1 MAISGVA
8 DHGATLVRSLDKSIS
23 RFLDLTLRKPKLSV
37 IMAALFVCLSIP
49 VLIFILVFNYH
60 KTSQTIIATLHEDVA
75 RTRLESIDNVEDM
88 IQAVSGTL
96 RLLAATAAAA
106 PGYFRTEPSREV
118 LFHALTSAPE
128 IDAAFVSFEDGYHRV
143 VTRIDD
149 DRRRSDPRIPSSA
162 NWHSSYIDDFSAG
175 DNRKRHRTFFDTWG
189 HVVATYDV
197 SWSIDYRFTSG
208 YPAAKQ
214 SRAVVV
220 TDPELNPD
228 TGYPI
233 LNMRAPILHDGE
245 FIGCAGTTI
254 TLNVLTEF
262 LATHRA
268 SPHST
273 TVIANASDDKIIAT
287 SERTIGVRMIDGHLQ
302 IARLANVADEDLRE
316 AYRLHTQTRQDE
328 FLFRSPRDGQEMS
341 ASFTHFPESF
351 GHPWETIVLTPTDDF
366 IGQLKEANRQ
376 LVIIIAAL
384 SALELILIY
393 FLARRLSHPIE
404 SISRALKSIED
415 LSFDQAAHRPSNV
428 REIAQLQ
435 SAASLLRTSLQSF
448 SSFAPVEL
456 VKSLIKSGIPLT
468 LGVEKRF
475 LTVFF
480 SDVENFS
487 THAEQMPPDDL
498 LSQISVYFEQV
509 SRAIADEQGT
519 VDKFIGDGVMAF
531 WGAPLPLADGAL
543 HACRGALRA
552 VRRMERT
559 NQSWLVEG
567 RPAFRVR
574 IGLNSA
580 DVLVGNVGSSD
591 RFSYTVMGDGVNV
604 AARLEGMNKTFGT
617 TICISDS
624 VFDAVAAKIVARPLR
639 RVQVKGRKQAFM
651 VYGLLGIADTDDPEL
666 EVSAEDNKLS
676 AMTWIAS
683 AYYEKG
689 DFAAAALR
697 YAEIL
702 KAYPND
708 AVAKAMLSAIA
719 SSPLHVEA

>member
-1 MAISGVA
+1 LERA
-8 DHGATLVRSLDKSIS
+8 LDKGIS
-23 RFLDLTLRKPKLSV
+23 RFFDFTLRKPKLSA
-37 IMAALFVCLSIP
+37 IMSALFVGLSIP
-49 VLIFILVFNYH
+49 ILIFILGYNYY
-60 KTSQTIIATLHEDVA
+60 KASQTIIATLHEDVA
-75 RTRLESIDNVEDM
+75 KTRQASIENVEDM
-88 IQAVSGTL
+88 IAAVSGTL
-96 RLLAATAAAA
+96 QLLAAMTAAT
-106 PGYFRTEPSREV
+106 PDFFRTEPSREV
-118 LFHALTSAPE
+118 LFRALTSAPE

-149 DRRRSDPRIPSSA
+149 DRRRSDPKIPPSA

-175 DNRKRHRTFFDTWG
+175 ESRKRHRTLFDTWG
-189 HVVATYDV
+189 HVVAAYDV
-197 SWSIDYRFTSG
+197 PWSIDYRFTSG

-233 LNMRAPILHDGE
+233 INMRAPILHDGD

-254 TLNVLTEF
+254 TLNVLTDF

-268 SPHST
+268 SAHST
-273 TVIANASDDKIIAT
+273 TVIANANDDKIIAT
-287 SERTIGVRMIDGHLQ
+287 SERTTGVRMIDGHLQ

-316 AYRLHTQTRQDE
+316 AYRLHTQTKQDE
-328 FLFRSPRDGQEMS
+328 FLFRSPRNGQELS
-341 ASFTHFPESF
+341 ASFALFPESF
-351 GHPWETIVLTPTDDF
+351 GHPWEAIVLTPTDDF
-366 IGQLKEANRQ
+366 IGQLKATNRQ
-376 LVIIIAAL
+376 IVIIIAAL
-384 SALELILIY
+384 SALELFLIY
-393 FLARRLSHPIE
+393 FLSRRLSQPIE
-404 SISRALKSIED
+404 NISRDLKSIED
-415 LSFDQAAHRPSNV
+415 LSFDKAAHQPSRV
-428 REIAQLQ
+428 KEIAQLQ
-435 SAASLLRTSLQSF
+435 SAAALLRNSLQSF

-468 LGVEKRF
+468 LGVEKRL
-475 LTVFF
+475 LTIFF

-498 LSQISVYFEQV
+498 LAQISVYFEEV
-509 SRAIADEQGT
+509 SRAIADEHGT

-552 VRRMERT
+552 ARRMERT
-559 NQSWLVEG
+559 NEQWRAQG
-567 RPAFRVR
+567 RQPFGIR

-604 AARLEGMNKTFGT
+604 AARLEGTNKTFGT

-651 VYGLLGIADTDDPEL
+651 VYELLAIAASDDPEL
-666 EVSAEDNKLS
+666 KTRPQDKRLS
-676 AMTWIAS
+676 DLTWAAS
-683 AYYEKG
+683 GAFEKG
-689 DFAAAALR
+689 DFAEAAQR

-702 KAYPND
+702 KEYPND
-708 AVAKAMLSAIA
+708 AVANSMLAA
-719 SSPLHVEA
+719 SSTMPQPVGA